1 MQPWNVIL
9 TIRPGSSH
17 SSELI
22 TELRRLGDFHDT
34 AFHDVLAGLVAKQRE
49 FLDRLADAREARA
62 PWAEDVKR
70 VIPVERVFIFTPDD
84 LVEQWS
90 ESLPGYLDR
99 MPPRATCFVRL
110 ERRGLVGQ
118 LHSVAVERMVADR
131 LFDLAETRGVRLGVS
146 FNDPDYIVL
155 AETMANQCGLALIT
169 RELRQRYPFIH
180 VK

>member
-17 SSELI
+17 VSETI
-22 TELRRLGDFHDT
+22 TELRRLGDFHVT
-34 AFHDVLAGLVAKQRE
+34 AFPDVLTGLVAEQKE
-49 FLDRLADAREARA
+49 FLDGLADARESRA
-62 PWAEDVKR
+62 PWAEMVKR
-70 VIPVERVFIFTPDD
+70 VIPVERVFTFTPDD

-90 ESLPGYLDR
+90 RSLSDYLDR
-99 MPPRATCFVRL
+99 MPLRATCFVRL

-118 LHSVAVERMVADR
+118 LHSVAVERTVADR
-131 LFDLAETRGVRLGVS
+131 LFDLAEARGVRLGVS
-146 FNDPDYIVL
+146 FNDPDFIVL
-155 AETMANQCGLALIT
+155 AETVANQCGLALIK